1 MAAED
6 LGVLSMKKLM
16 ILCGALLL
24 ANGALIT
31 LISNLNFG
39 TLLVFGLGAVL
50 LLFGLFWKHLW
61 KWLRVVVLCGCALL
75 VLLTGALSLYG
86 SFDNATG
93 TEDALIVLGCGVRG
107 DRVSVGLARRLDK
120 AAAFYKEHPD
130 VLIVVTGGQGAQETI
145 PEADAMARYL
155 LAGGVPKEKI
165 IKEPTASSTLENL
178 RFSDALLQKKLK
190 RDDYT
195 AAIVTSR
202 FHVFRAE
209 HVAYALGFSFTH
221 LGAGSIWYTVPMNNL
236 RELCAIANEL
246 LRGTLKLQPAQ

>member
-1 MAAED
+1 
-6 LGVLSMKKLM
+6 MKRLM

-24 ANGALIT
+24 ANGALLT

-39 TLLVFGLGAVL
+39 TLLVFGLGGVL
-50 LLFGLFWKHLW
+50 LLCGVLW
-61 KWLRVVVLCGCALL
+61 KRLWRWLRVVVLCGCALL

-93 TEDALIVLGCGVRG
+93 EEDALIVLGCGVRG

-120 AAAFYKEHPD
+120 AAAYYREHPD
-130 VLIVVTGGQGAQETI
+130 VLIVVSGGQGAQETV
-145 PEADAMARYL
+145 PEAQAMARYL
-155 LAGGVPKEKI
+155 LARGVPEVKI
-165 IKEPTASSTLENL
+165 LQEPTAASTLENL

-195 AAIVTSR
+195 AALVTSR

-209 HVAYALGFSFTH
+209 HIAYALGLSYTH
-221 LGAGSIWYTVPMNNL
+221 LGAGSIWYTIPMNNL
-236 RELCAIANEL
+236 RELVAIAHEIV
-246 LRGTLKLQPAQ
+246 RGTLRLQPAQ

>member
-1 MAAED
+1 
-6 LGVLSMKKLM
+6 MKKLM
-16 ILCGALLL
+16 ILCGSLLL
-24 ANGALIT
+24 ANGVLVT

-39 TLLVFGLGAVL
+39 TLLIFGLGAFL
-50 LLFGLFWKHLW
+50 LLFGLLYNRLW

-75 VLLTGALSLYG
+75 VLLTSALSLYG
-86 SFDNATG
+86 RLDNATG
-93 TEDALIVLGCGVRG
+93 EEDALIVLGCGVRG

-120 AAAFYKEHPD
+120 AAAYYREHPD
-130 VLIVVTGGQGAQETI
+130 VLIVVSGGQGAQETI

-155 LAGGVPKEKI
+155 LAQGVPAEKI
-165 IKEPTASSTLENL
+165 LKEPTASSTLENL
-178 RFSDALLQKKLK
+178 QFSDALLREKLQ

-195 AAIVTSR
+195 AALVTSR

-209 HVAYALGFSFTH
+209 HIACALGFSFTH

-246 LRGTLKLQPAQ
+246 LRGTLKLSPAQ